1 MAGRMAMQAQLEKQ
15 KQDLAKKQAAEN
27 KKIAQEL
34 KARQRQVRRPHL
46 LCLSVSLQ
54 LFVCAVR

>member
-1 MAGRMAMQAQLEKQ
+1 MQAQIEKQ

-46 LCLSVSLQ
+46 LYCSIVSRQ
-54 LFVCAVR
+54 LLA